1 MRLKMQE
8 NDIDI
13 GEIIAISSKSFPK
26 VGRRFYRRVRRTL
39 EKLEKELEDAG
50 EDAPKKNEIR
60 KKMETLRK
68 YSELIYSK
76 RIRSLLTIAGN
87 RIAYGK
93 SSEKMEEFTEEER
106 EIFDRILEFIEEKKA
121 ELIEGMKNIVPEE
134 KPAEELFE
142 DEENTE
148 TPGVETEEP
157 PEKEKTDG
165 TDAGEDGDET
175 GKKPAFSLLRIL
187 KDSSFADFG
196 GHNYYLKKG
205 DVVNIDRRF
214 AAVLLEEKSA
224 ERIEP
229 RG

>member
-1 MRLKMQE
+1 MQE
-8 NDIDI
+8 KEIDI
-13 GEIIAISSKSFPK
+13 GEIIAISSKRFPK
-26 VGRRFYRRVRRTL
+26 VDRRFYRRVRWTL
-39 EKLEKELEDAG
+39 EKLERELEDAG
-50 EDAPKKNEIR
+50 EDTPKKEEIR
-60 KKMETLRK
+60 KKIETLKK

-93 SSEKMEEFTEEER
+93 STEKIEEFTEEER
-106 EIFDRILEFIEEKKA
+106 EIFDRILELSEEKKA
-121 ELIEGMKNIVPEE
+121 ELIESMKNIVSAEV
-134 KPAEELFE
+134 PAEKLFE
-142 DEENTE
+142 DEEGGE
-148 TPGVETEEP
+148 TPDKGKMDEP
-157 PEKEKTDG
+157 DAEKE
-165 TDAGEDGDET
+165 AGA
-175 GKKPAFSLLRIL
+175 GKKAALSLLRVL

-224 ERIEP
+224 ERIET